1 MRARA
6 RIGVGGLVLAG
17 LAAGLLSWWSH
28 VPQEARVRKTIV
40 TTVQNETPASFYV
53 TGTMEMTATVSVDSS
68 ALFTPGWLT
77 LMLRT
82 TNPAVVPLA
91 RGSATATIR
100 VPGRVS
106 YGFPIQALTPDKIE
120 VGDDG
125 RIGVALPVL
134 RIHSVEPDL
143 AQLQMKT
150 ETAGWMRLFASG
162 APTEVRDR
170 ALASVEQALRRQAE
184 THLRSATQPRTNTAR
199 ALASLLTPPLQAA
212 GMNTPQFRIRIGDDL
227 VLAPHSSAP

>member
-1 MRARA
+1 MTA
-6 RIGVGGLVLAG
+6 RIRIAVGALALVALGAGVIL
-17 LAAGLLSWWSH
+17 WWTSM
-28 VPQEARVRKTIV
+28 PPEARVRKTIV

-53 TGTMEMTATVSVDSS
+53 TGTMDMTATVSVDSS
-68 ALFTPGWLT
+68 ALVTPGWLT

-82 TNPAVVPLA
+82 TNPAVLPLA

-106 YGFPIQALTPDKIE
+106 YGFPVEALTPDKIE
-120 VGDDG
+120 VDDDG
-125 RIGVALPVL
+125 RIRVALPRL

-143 AQLQMKT
+143 AHLQMKT

-170 ALASVEQALRRQAE
+170 ALASVEQAFRRQAE
-184 THLRSATQPRTNTAR
+184 AHLHAATQPQTNTAR
-199 ALASLLTPPLQAA
+199 ALRRLLTAPLQAA
-212 GMNTPQFRIRIGDDL
+212 GVDDPQFRIRIGDDL
-227 VLAPHSSAP
+227 VLVPQTSEP